1 MRLLQLAVSV
11 WNAVS
16 MAKASKIQNEEER
29 DGRRKRIKLIMR
41 SITVLCIASAII
53 FAASNL
59 ERAPITNRWRVVS
72 SNFEEDISDRSSAD
86 ELLQKYKD
94 HILSAHDPLYMRV
107 HNVVSRL
114 LDAACSQ
121 EQLESLGV
129 PSTGHICKHAS
140 KVPWRLAVI
149 DIKQEQ
155 NACVTADG
163 TIFFFT
169 GLLPLLA
176 DEKNGNLH
184 ILLVRLQA
192 VTPRVPRNVD
202 RGVVP

>member
-1 MRLLQLAVSV
+1 MCLLQLGLSV

-16 MAKASKIQNEEER
+16 MAKASKIQNDEER
-29 DGRRKRIKLIMR
+29 EGRRKRIKLIMR
-41 SITVLCIASAII
+41 SITALCIASAIV

-72 SNFEEDISDRSSAD
+72 SNFEEDLSDRSSAD
-86 ELLQKYKD
+86 ELLEQYKG
-94 HILSAHDPLYMRV
+94 HILSVHDPLYLRV

-129 PSTGHICKHAS
+129 QSTGHICKHAS
-140 KVPWRLAVI
+140 NVSWRLAVI

-184 ILLVRLQA
+184 ILLL
-192 VTPRVPRNVD
+192 
-202 RGVVP
+202 